1 MSDLLTV
8 VEAARLASVS
18 TGTIQYWIRTG
29 RLTERRA
36 PRSEYS
42 LKVRPGERIQ
52 RLLIDREEL
61 IAATPDGIEAA
72 VRRANRDKK
81 LISLRDIQ
89 RYLGL
94 GHMSTAC
101 KIVQDAGVRKYPLY
115 GNTFLVDGDELYT
128 ELESSPTLSMY
139 LHKARLKG
147 LTI

>member
-36 PRSEYS
+36 PRSAYS
-42 LKVRPGERIQ
+42 LRVRPGERVQ
-52 RLLIDREEL
+52 RLLIDRQEL

-72 VRRANRDKK
+72 LRRANPSKR
-81 LISLRDIQ
+81 LVSLQDIQ
-89 RYLGL
+89 RTLGL
-94 GHMSTAC
+94 GNLSTAC
-101 KIVQDAGVRKYPLY
+101 KIVQNAGVRKYPLY
-115 GNTFLVDGDELYT
+115 GNTFLIDGDELYT
-128 ELESSPTLSMY
+128 AMSDSPSLSMY
-139 LHKARLKG
+139 LIKARMRG